1 MSDRPVPHE
10 AFLHELYVLCQNYG
24 VHLDGTEDDGV
35 MVVPNDVDMDL
46 GDDDGLVHPERFAFF
61 RCDGDGA
68 MRCHPGKSNGRGDVD
83 PDYDADALRL
93 PRGS

>member
-1 MSDRPVPHE
+1 MSVAHE
-10 AFLHELYVLCQNYG
+10 SFLRELYALCQNHG

-35 MVVPNDVDMDL
+35 VVVPNDVDMDL

-68 MRCHPGKSNGRGDVD
+68 MRCHPGKPNGRGDVE
-83 PDYDADALRL
+83 PDYDAAALTL
-93 PRGS
+93 PR